1 MKCLTL
7 CMNRRNRAVSQFK
20 NYNFAGLMKFKGNNL
35 ACNKEGL
42 FLLGGN
48 KDVTTSISARFRPV
62 ETDFGMN
69 NVKALRF
76 MYYGLDTADEM
87 LMELT
92 PDDSDDP
99 VEYALVPSKEGQQR
113 IRVPIRRTQTGRY
126 WKCDVSNQG
135 GKDFSIDS
143 IQVFVKPLSYGHR

>member
-7 CMNRRNRAVSQFK
+7 CMNKRNRAASQFK
-20 NYNFAGLMKFKGNNL
+20 NYNFAGLMKFKGRNL

-42 FLLGGN
+42 FLLGGD
-48 KDVTTSISARFRPV
+48 KDVDALISARFRPV

-69 NVKALRF
+69 NNKALRF
-76 MYYGLDTADEM
+76 MYFGLDTVDEM
-87 LMELT
+87 LVEVT

-99 VEYALVPSKEGQQR
+99 VEYPIVPVKEGQQR
-113 IRVPIRRTQTGRY
+113 VRVPIQRTQTGRY
-126 WKCDVSNQG
+126 WGVEVSNQN
-135 GKDFSIDS
+135 GKNFSFDS